1 MSAKCVSRHIHN
13 QYIRITTHM
22 DALETV
28 MDRAQGQNSLYIF
41 VLALHDAVNPYFM
54 YREYVY
60 IRI

>member
-1 MSAKCVSRHIHN
+1 
-13 QYIRITTHM
+13 M

-28 MDRAQGQNSLYIF
+28 MGRAQGQNSLYIF